1 MAEHTFTK
9 ADLDYIYQTLIS
21 GGAKMKD
28 IPRILKSLPES
39 FTLADLKSKA
49 NLKGLSST
57 SMDLWNQALSTM
69 DSAVNAAP
77 PPTATV
83 NTTPTTGN
91 TGPQGNV
98 KQTDIVDQYMA
109 PTGPSTSALSNLFLG
124 NTPMQQTGLPP
135 WMQGPFQAAPSPT
148 ESYLQNRLM
157 NLRPTPPSGL
167 ENLIG
172 RMAGQ
177 GPQGLTPPASSAELN
192 LGLLGQNPYLAQ
204 IAAGKIPQ
212 SMMDALNAQMNLSR
226 ANTMEATNMGGAL
239 TSSDLAEG
247 LSRAESDART
257 NFLASMADKANAA
270 TGTLGNLLGAGGGLY
285 NQRTGLGSSLFSNLL
300 GTGVSAQ
307 QGRQQLD
314 LNTLLGLGNPLLS
327 TQAGS
332 RENALGR
339 YLGLGTGLAGAEA
352 GRGEAGTG
360 RAFTD
365 YLRNSGLPPEMQA
378 LLALMGMGGSQ
389 TSTGT
394 ATGTP
399 GLGGDL
405 LGALGQLGSAFM
417 LMP

>member
-1 MAEHTFTK
+1 MADHTFTK
-9 ADLDYIYQTLIS
+9 ADLDYIYQTLIN
-21 GGAKMKD
+21 GGEKASD
-28 IPRILKSLPES
+28 IPRILKSLPAS

-49 NLKGLSST
+49 NLKGLSSR

-69 DSAVNAAP
+69 DSAVSAAP
-77 PPTATV
+77 PAASTPATAPAS
-83 NTTPTTGN
+83 TPAGSRN
-91 TGPQGNV
+91 P
-98 KQTDIVDQYMA
+98 TDIVDQYMA

-135 WMQGPFQAAPSPT
+135 WMQGPFQAAASPA
-148 ESYLQNRLM
+148 EMYMQNTLM

-167 ENLIG
+167 ENIIG

-177 GPQGLTPPASSAELN
+177 GPQGLTPPAGSAELN
-192 LGLLGQNPYLAQ
+192 LDLLGQNPYLAQ
-204 IAAGKIPQ
+204 IAAGRIPQ

-247 LSRAESDART
+247 LARSESDART

-300 GTGVSAQ
+300 GTGVQAQ

-314 LNTLLGLGNPLLS
+314 LNKLLGLSTPLLS

-339 YLGLGTGLAGAEA
+339 YLGLGTGLAGAESS
-352 GRGEAGTG
+352 RGEAGTG

-378 LLALMGMGGSQ
+378 LLALMGMGGSTTQ
-389 TSTGT
+389 TGT

-405 LGALGQLGSAFM
+405 LGALGNLGAAWM
-417 LMP
+417 LKP